1 MTLNLNQKPC
11 YTCTMNSN
19 RARYVWDYDL
29 TQEQFDAMLDGRY
42 VDGHLNRDWAA
53 VRLIEWAPYREMI
66 QRLGYKALVENWPR
80 WRNRLRSAQQTRSI
94 DFLVDWL
101 PKHHPELLLEATE
114 HGKH

>member
-1 MTLNLNQKPC
+1 
-11 YTCTMNSN
+11 MNSN

-101 PKHHPELLLEATE
+101 PKHHPELLLEANE

>member
-80 WRNRLRSAQQTRSI
+80 WRNQVRSHSTCRGI

-101 PKHHPELLLEATE
+101 PVHHSELLT
-114 HGKH
+114 

>member
-1 MTLNLNQKPC
+1 
-11 YTCTMNSN
+11 MNDK

-29 TQEQFDAMLDGRY
+29 TQEQFDAMLDGHY

-66 QRLGYKALVENWPR
+66 QRLGYKALIENWPR

-101 PKHHPELLLEATE
+101 PKHHPELLGEAND
-114 HGKH
+114 HGKR